1 MSTASAVLINLCLR
15 LVEDVKG
22 QFRPGTKIR
31 ELVELAETHEDFTE
45 QDIEVRTASIIDA
58 FVDYLGKVNLLIG

>member
-1 MSTASAVLINLCLR
+1 MLINLCLR

-22 QFRPGTKIR
+22 QFRPGTIIR